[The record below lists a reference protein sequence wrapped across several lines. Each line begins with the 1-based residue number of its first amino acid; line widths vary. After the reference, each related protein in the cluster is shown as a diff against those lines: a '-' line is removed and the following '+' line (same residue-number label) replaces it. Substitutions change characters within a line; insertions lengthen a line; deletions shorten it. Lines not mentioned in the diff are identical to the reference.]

1 MSNPLNFEKPVDL
14 FRGKKDKNGVLKFI
28 LGIHKAIVAIF
39 GDDDDLYDE
48 CLINLAVHTLAI
60 YCGQFKESDKV
71 KDGLLEEL
79 KRIIPLVIEEK
90 INKDTNEKD
99 MRH

>member
-79 KRIIPLVIEEK
+79 KRIIPWSLK
-90 INKDTNEKD
+90 KRSTKTQTKKT
-99 MRH
+99 